1 MIKAGENVVLLELEK
16 ERMMDRAEKAY
27 GEFLTALGYDWQNDP
42 SMAKTPFRVAKVF
55 VKELGGG
62 AYEQEPKITTF
73 PNENQYDGIVFQG
86 NIKVHSYCAHHIL
99 PFFGRSYIAYIPK
112 TDGRIVGLSKL
123 NRVVDFLSRRPQTQE
138 YLTKQIHQYLE
149 KVLGP
154 NQGIIVLIKAVH
166 TCVKLRGVE
175 DDSEMQT
182 CECSG
187 YFKTNEIGS
196 RTEFYK
202 MIDNCKKHD

>member
-1 MIKAGENVVLLELEK
+1 MKIKAGENEPTNETSKELMISK
-16 ERMMDRAEKAY
+16 AAAAY
-27 GEFLTALGYDWQNDP
+27 GQFLTALGYDWENDP
-42 SMAKTPFRVAKVF
+42 SMRETPFRVAKVF

-62 AYEQEPKITTF
+62 AYEEDPKITTF
-73 PNENQYDGIVFQG
+73 PNENLYEGIVFQG
-86 NIKVHSYCAHHIL
+86 NIKVHSFCAHHIL
-99 PFFGRSYIAYIPK
+99 PFFGRAYIAYVPK
-112 TDGRIVGLSKL
+112 LNGRIVGLSKL
-123 NRVVDFLSRRPQTQE
+123 NRVVSFLSRRPQTQE
-138 YLTKQIHQYLE
+138 YLTRQIHQYLE

-154 NQGIIVLIKAVH
+154 NQGIIVLVKATH
-166 TCVKLRGVE
+166 TCVALRGVE

-202 MIDNCKKHD
+202 MIDNCKKT